1 MGGMMGMV
9 NVFAMVIFTVLLYLL
24 GKIIIEKNAQSISIS
39 KILGYNNAE
48 ISGLYIVTTSI
59 VVVLFLLLTLP
70 IESFVL
76 IRIFRIMLIQM
87 MSGWMPLVIERRT
100 FVQAFLMGVGV
111 YAVVAVFEYRKV
123 RKVPMGEA
131 LKNIE

>member
-1 MGGMMGMV
+1 M
-9 NVFAMVIFTVLLYLL
+9 I
-24 GKIIIEKNAQSISIS
+24 
-39 KILGYNNAE
+39 
-48 ISGLYIVTTSI
+48 
-59 VVVLFLLLTLP
+59 
-70 IESFVL
+70 
-76 IRIFRIMLIQM
+76 IQM
-87 MSGWMPLVIERRT
+87 MSGWMPLVIEQRT

>member
-1 MGGMMGMV
+1 MV

>member
-1 MGGMMGMV
+1 MGMV
-9 NVFAMVIFTVLLYLL
+9 NAFAMVIFTVLLYLL

-39 KILGYNNAE
+39 KILGYSNPE
-48 ISGLYIVTTSI
+48 ISDLYIVTTSV
-59 VVVLFLLLTLP
+59 VVVLLLLFTLP
-70 IESFVL
+70 IESFIL
-76 IRIFRIMLIQM
+76 IRIFRIMIIQM
-87 MSGWMPLVIERRT
+87 MSGWMPLVIEQRT

>member
-1 MGGMMGMV
+1 MMGMV

>member
-1 MGGMMGMV
+1 MGMV